1 MHSVAVMLVLA
12 LHVSKVGLSK
22 EKGKTKHATPKC
34 DVHAYGGASSV
45 WPKRLVRWRHQQLLK
60 SVPSRF
66 LGSSPHWKCANTTG
80 PHTLQ

>member
-45 WPKRLVRWRHQQLLK
+45 WPKRLVR
-60 SVPSRF
+60 
-66 LGSSPHWKCANTTG
+66 
-80 PHTLQ
+80 